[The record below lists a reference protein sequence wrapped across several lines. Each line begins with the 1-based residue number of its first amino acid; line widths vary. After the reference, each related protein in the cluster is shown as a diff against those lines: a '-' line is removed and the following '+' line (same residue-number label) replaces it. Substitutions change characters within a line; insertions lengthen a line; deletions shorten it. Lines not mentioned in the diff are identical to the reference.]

1 MQLLLL
7 TVGKLRPTLRE
18 LCDDYLRRSRR
29 VIAVQEREIRQ
40 AGQGGD
46 TAWQRE
52 DEGRRLLG
60 QLPLSF
66 TVVLLDRVG
75 DAWSSEQVAEQLEG
89 WRHAARDLAIV
100 IGGATGVS
108 SAVRARARSVWSLGP
123 LTLPHELVRVIVA
136 EQLYR
141 ATTILQGQPYHKG
154 AAS

>member
-7 TVGKLRPTLRE
+7 AVGKVRPTLRE
-18 LCDDYLRRSRR
+18 ACDDYLRRIQR
-29 VIAVQEREIRQ
+29 VVAVTEREVRQ

-46 TAWQRE
+46 SAWQRD
-52 DEGRRLLG
+52 DEGRRILDT
-60 QLPLSF
+60 LPSGMPM
-66 TVVLLDRVG
+66 VLLDRVG
-75 DAWSSEQVAEQLEG
+75 ERWTSEQLAERMHG
-89 WRHAARDLAIV
+89 WRLAARDRAIV

-108 SAVRARARSVWSLGP
+108 TVVRERAETVWSLGP

-154 AAS
+154 AGA

>member
-7 TVGKLRPTLRE
+7 AVGKLRPTLRE
-18 LCDDYLRRSRR
+18 VCDDYLRRTQR
-29 VIAVQEREIRQ
+29 VIVVTERELRQ

-52 DEGRRLLG
+52 DEGRRILEH
-60 QLPLSF
+60 LPSGMP
-66 TVVLLDRVG
+66 VVLLDRVG
-75 DAWSSEQVAEQLEG
+75 ESWSSEQLAERMGQ
-89 WRHAARDLAIV
+89 WRLAARDRAIV

-108 SAVRARARSVWSLGP
+108 PAVRARADLVWSLGP
-123 LTLPHELVRVIVA
+123 LTLPHELVRVVLA

>member
-7 TVGKLRPTLRE
+7 AVGKLRPALRE
-18 LCDDYLRRSRR
+18 ACDEYLRRVQR
-29 VIAVQEREIRQ
+29 VIAVTEREVRQ

-46 TAWQRE
+46 SVWQRE
-52 DEGRRLLG
+52 DEGRRILET
-60 QLPLSF
+60 LPSGMP
-66 TVVLLDRVG
+66 VILLDRVG
-75 DAWSSEQVAEQLEG
+75 EGWTSEQLAEQAQG
-89 WRHAARDLAIV
+89 WRLAARDRAIV

-108 SAVRARARSVWSLGP
+108 PAVRARAEKVWSLGP

-154 AAS
+154 AGA